1 MGICGIIAEF
11 NPLHTGHKYLINEA
25 KKHGTVVCVQS
36 GNFVQRGDTAIVD
49 KRKRALAALNCGVDL
64 VLELPV
70 MWAMSTAQ
78 NFALGGVSA
87 LQSAGCDT
95 IIFGSEAGDTEKL
108 IKTAEIILSN
118 EFQSEVSKRLKS
130 GESFAK
136 IRQAVA
142 EELGAEKGIL
152 EGANNNL
159 AIEYIIA
166 AKKLGFDCE
175 FKTVKRLGAMHD
187 SLSEAEF
194 VSASFLREKL
204 KVGDFKTAE
213 KYIPTEMMSLI
224 EKDGISDINTL
235 EKAILSKLRTLGI
248 DDLKRLPDL
257 SEGIENKL
265 FFAISVAESLCA
277 LYNETK
283 TKRYTEARI
292 RRLVLSA
299 FLGFENDFFLKPPPY
314 IRVLGFNSKGSSL
327 LKRGGKIPLV
337 STVAQI
343 KALDESAQKVFETES
358 RASDLYGL
366 SLPKVLPS
374 GQEYKAKII
383 KTE

>member
-49 KRKRALAALNCGVDL
+49 KRKRAVAALNCGVDL

-152 EGANNNL
+152 GGANNNL

-314 IRVLGFNSKGSSL
+314 IRVLGFSSNGSSL

-337 STVAQI
+337 STIAQI

-366 SLPKVLPS
+366 SLLKVLPS